1 MLIANR
7 INNLY
12 LIFCIFLYEWKTDF
26 QPKKK
31 QYGASVWNFLR
42 ILAALIECKDLDI
55 YFLYIN
61 SKSCEILR
69 IQERIKKWCLD
80 NPKQTLIK

>member
-7 INNLY
+7 ITIY
-12 LIFCIFLYEWKTDF
+12 SYFLYTSLCNETDF
-26 QPKKK
+26 QSKKK

-42 ILAALIECKDLDI
+42 ILATLIECKDLDI

-61 SKSCEILR
+61 CKSCAILR

-80 NPKQTLIK
+80 NPKETLIK